1 MQGNNLSGAQARL
14 TWIHRLDPRT
24 KLVMLVASF
33 VMVLL
38 PSLQTVT
45 ATLGLGTL

>member
-1 MQGNNLSGAQARL
+1 MQGNNLSGVQARL

-24 KLVMLVASF
+24 KLANF

-38 PSLQTVT
+38 PSFQAVIV
-45 ATLGLGTL
+45 TLGLGTL